1 MIVTVG
7 RQIGSG
13 GHNIGKKLAEE
24 LGYKFYDMEILA
36 LAAEESGFDRKFFEK
51 NDEKHG
57 FFRSIFGGSV
67 LTGAMMNYADSSASS
82 LSQEGLFRFLS
93 EAIQKAAGED
103 NCIFVG
109 RCADYIL
116 RDFPNVVSVFVTA
129 DYEERVQAVMQ
140 RKEMTREQ
148 AEKHIREKEDSRAS
162 FYNYYTGKTWGHSA
176 SYDLCVNSSKLGQ
189 DKTVEYIKQFVANIA
204 K

>member
-1 MIVTVG
+1 MIITVG

-189 DKTVEYIKQFVANIA
+189 EKTVEYIKQFVANIA

>member
-1 MIVTVG
+1 MIITVG

-93 EAIQKAAGED
+93 EAIQKAASED

>member
-1 MIVTVG
+1 MIITVG

-93 EAIQKAAGED
+93 EAIQKAASED
-103 NCIFVG
+103 NSIFVG

-162 FYNYYTGKTWGHSA
+162 FYNYYTGKTWRHSA

>member
-1 MIVTVG
+1 MIITVG

-13 GHNIGKKLAEE
+13 GHNIGKKLAEG

>member
-1 MIVTVG
+1 MIITVG

-24 LGYKFYDMEILA
+24 LGCKFYDMEILA

-67 LTGAMMNYADSSASS
+67 LTGAMMNYTDSGASS
-82 LSQEGLFRFLS
+82 LSQDALFRFLS
-93 EAIQKAAGED
+93 DAIQKAAGEG
-103 NCIFVG
+103 NCVFVG

-116 RDFPNVVSVFVTA
+116 RDFPNVVSVFITA
-129 DYEERVQAVMQ
+129 DYEERVEAVM
-140 RKEMTREQ
+140 RRMELSREH
-148 AEKHIREKEDSRAS
+148 AEKLVREKEDSRAS
-162 FYNYYTGKTWGHSA
+162 FYNYYTGKTWGDSS
-176 SYDLCVNSSKLGQ
+176 SYDLCVNSSKLGLE
-189 DKTVEYIKQFVANIA
+189 KTVEYIKYFVANVL

>member
-1 MIVTVG
+1 MIITVG

>member
-1 MIVTVG
+1 MIITVG

-67 LTGAMMNYADSSASS
+67 LAGAMMNYADSSASS

>member
-1 MIVTVG
+1 MIITVG

-148 AEKHIREKEDSRAS
+148 SEKHIREKEDSRAS